1 MHSRRLVVDDDHDES
16 VMDLLGSFLNRMASD
31 PKARSC
37 VGDWWGVKDREAREA
52 FAGQFGKTSAA
63 ASSSSTM
70 STADGDN
77 SSGGKNKASAVEALS
92 NFKYKVMYD
101 REHP

>member
-1 MHSRRLVVDDDHDES
+1 
-16 VMDLLGSFLNRMASD
+16 
-31 PKARSC
+31 
-37 VGDWWGVKDREAREA
+37 
-52 FAGQFGKTSAA
+52 
-63 ASSSSTM
+63 M

-101 REHP
+101 REHPLNKAA